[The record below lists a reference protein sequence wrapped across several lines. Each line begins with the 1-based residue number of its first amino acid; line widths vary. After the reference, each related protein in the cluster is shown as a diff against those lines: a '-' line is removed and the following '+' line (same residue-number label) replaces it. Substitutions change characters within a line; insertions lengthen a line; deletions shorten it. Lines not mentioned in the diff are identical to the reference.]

1 MILGLLV
8 GIGMTQWP
16 YSHGCGLRLIFYLVG
31 VIAVIATG
39 VWSSVSSW
47 RGRLG
52 LAPHTVLIEQNGAAL
67 HQREWTERRVRDDD
81 RIEFVRVVAGG

>member
-1 MILGLLV
+1 MNLWLNGDRVEIDDEQ
-8 GIGMTQWP
+8 T
-16 YSHGCGLRLIFYLVG
+16 
-31 VIAVIATG
+31 IADLAT
-39 VWSSVSSW
+39 
-47 RGRLG
+47 RLG